1 MYSDIPQEVESL
13 ESSLQYIYH
22 MNILLYKKIT
32 PVVSIKDISA
42 TNTHKVEQIPKS
54 GLQVLFSA
62 QRIKGRQS

>member
-1 MYSDIPQEVESL
+1 
-13 ESSLQYIYH
+13 

-32 PVVSIKDISA
+32 PMVSIKDTSA
-42 TNTHKVEQIPKS
+42 TNTHNVEQIPKS